1 MMRRYAG
8 RLETGAMVV
17 TFLKL
22 CGAGAILA
30 SICYGAH
37 VLFFH
42 DLSALRFWQK
52 AIDLFLTIAIGAF
65 AFFATAYALR
75 VAEVQDVVV
84 LARKR
89 FGPQPSA

>member
-1 MMRRYAG
+1 
-8 RLETGAMVV
+8 
-17 TFLKL
+17 
-22 CGAGAILA
+22 
-30 SICYGAH
+30 
-37 VLFFH
+37 
-42 DLSALRFWQK
+42 LRFWQK